1 MNCTFQRFVAA
12 MCATAL
18 AGGLCVAQVQ
28 PDPKK
33 QPPARQAEPNQAAAG
48 APAHEYKSATIKGR
62 EISYALVLPKD
73 FDQSKTY
80 PVLLALPPGDQ
91 SRGMVEMGLTQ
102 YWEAEAVARGWVVV
116 SPVAPNRTMF
126 HNGSEDLIPELLD
139 SIQRGIKVEGGRFH
153 LAGISNGGLSAFRIA
168 VENPRRFMSLLAL
181 PGYTPEKKDE
191 NDLGRLKGVNVT
203 MWVGE
208 KDPQWVREMQ
218 KIQAKMERLGIKS
231 VLNVLPGQ
239 GHVVGV
245 TPKDLFDA
253 LDAVR
258 PGYKP
263 PVQPAV
269 TDPAPADPASKDA
282 EGTDSK
288 DKEKDKGK
296 DDH

>member
-1 MNCTFQRFVAA
+1 MKSFLKRCIPVLGLL
-12 MCATAL
+12 AL
-18 AGGLCVAQVQ
+18 GGGLCLAQVQ

-33 QPPARQAEPNQAAAG
+33 PPTQQEQPAHTPGG
-48 APAHEYKSATIKGR
+48 AQTHEYKTATIKGR
-62 EISYALVLPKD
+62 TLSYALVLPRD
-73 FDQSKTY
+73 FDQAKTY

-91 SRGMVEMGLTQ
+91 SQGMVEMGLSQ

-116 SPVAPNRTMF
+116 SPIAPNRTMF
-126 HNGSEDLIPELLD
+126 HDGSEDLVPELLD
-139 SIQRGIKVEGGRFH
+139 SIQRGVKVEGGRFH

-168 VENPRRFMSLLAL
+168 VENPRRFLSLLAL

-191 NDLGRLKGVNVT
+191 NDLGRIKGINVT

-239 GHVVGV
+239 GHVVAV
-245 TPKDLFDA
+245 TPKELFDT

-263 PVQPAV
+263 PAQPAV
-269 TDPAPADPASKDA
+269 TDPAPADPAKKDA
-282 EGTDSK
+282 GGTDPK
-288 DKEKDKGK
+288 DAPKEKDK